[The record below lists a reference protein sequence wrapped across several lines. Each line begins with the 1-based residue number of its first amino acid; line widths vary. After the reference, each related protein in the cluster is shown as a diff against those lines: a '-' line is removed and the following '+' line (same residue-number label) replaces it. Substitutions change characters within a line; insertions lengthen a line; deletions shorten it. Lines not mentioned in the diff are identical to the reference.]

1 MPPRAWLERRPRM
14 AKKIVI
20 SLSVC
25 VLWACFGRFY
35 PCSSTKKALFSR
47 RFSPWPE
54 MQGACS
60 RDGWSTRFG
69 PRKEWGEEE
78 VARVYKC
85 ERVIGFRV

>member
-25 VLWACFGRFY
+25 VLWACLGLFY

-54 MQGACS
+54 MQGSVLCCCTGAGAIQKS
-60 RDGWSTRFG
+60 LK
-69 PRKEWGEEE
+69 RKAA
-78 VARVYKC
+78 AR
-85 ERVIGFRV
+85 RSATTAA